1 MDGNQDNRQS
11 TQATDNRR
19 RGAGEHGIAASALA
33 NLDNLRVLVF
43 IRARIS
49 VLMVKGALVKMT
61 QPLRTARG
69 ATRTR
74 TESERLDI
82 TPDGQLSSSGARHHA
97 DATRAWKVAL
107 ADLATH
113 YTELLKY
120 SSYKLPP
127 RFSDSEGVCA

>member
-49 VLMVKGALVKMT
+49 VLMVKGALVKMA
-61 QPLRTARG
+61 QPSRTARG
-69 ATRTR
+69 RHTTTHRIRNTCM
-74 TESERLDI
+74 RLDI
-82 TPDGQLSSSGARHHA
+82 
-97 DATRAWKVAL
+97 ATGWTAFQQRC
-107 ADLATH
+107 
-113 YTELLKY
+113 
-120 SSYKLPP
+120 SPS
-127 RFSDSEGVCA
+127 R